1 MNIET
6 KSPPRRRHWTL
17 IVTVSVIAIIAGVV
31 WYMTRPKPVAV
42 ILHKVDRGVVEAS
55 VANTRAG
62 TVEACERAKMA
73 TSTAG
78 QVASIA
84 VDKGDRVR
92 TGQILLSLWNDDLK
106 AELKL
111 AKTEV
116 VAAKARIEESCAL
129 AASAE
134 REAKRLLKLS
144 QTKLVAEDQVDKAV
158 ADAEAKRAAC
168 RAVRVTDQ
176 ESKARV
182 DVARAALERTILRA
196 PFDGVIAEVN
206 AKLGEFVTP
215 SPPGIP
221 TLPAIDL
228 IGEQCLYV
236 SAPIDEVDAPAVR
249 SGQPARITLDAFPGR
264 QFAGKVR
271 RVAPYVLDVE
281 KQARTVEV
289 EAAFSDRAETKNLLP
304 GYSADIEVIL
314 DSRANVLRV
323 PTEAVLEG
331 YRVLVYD
338 PRTGR
343 LEQRQF
349 KPGLANWKFTEVV
362 SGLNEGELV
371 VLSVERKGVEAGVR
385 AVPEKQS
392 SGAASRT

>member
-1 MNIET
+1 
-6 KSPPRRRHWTL
+6 
-17 IVTVSVIAIIAGVV
+17 
-31 WYMTRPKPVAV
+31 
-42 ILHKVDRGVVEAS
+42 
-55 VANTRAG
+55 
-62 TVEACERAKMA
+62 
-73 TSTAG
+73 
-78 QVASIA
+78 

-111 AKTEV
+111 AETEV

-144 QTKLVAEDQVDKAV
+144 QSKLVAEDQVDKAV
-158 ADAEAKRAAC
+158 ADAEAKQAAC
-168 RAVRVTDQ
+168 RAVRVTEQ

-249 SGQPARITLDAFPGR
+249 PGQPARITLDAFPGR

-289 EAAFSDRAETKNLLP
+289 EAAFTDRAETKNLLP

>member
-6 KSPPRRRHWTL
+6 KSPPRRSHWTL
-17 IVTVSVIAIIAGVV
+17 IATVSVIAIIAGVV

-73 TSTAG
+73 TPTAG

-106 AELKL
+106 AELRL
-111 AKTEV
+111 AETEV
-116 VAAKARIEESCAL
+116 VAAKARIQESCAL
-129 AASAE
+129 ADSAE
-134 REAKRLLKLS
+134 REAKRLLKLR

-168 RAVRVTDQ
+168 RAVRVTEQ

-196 PFDGVIAEVN
+196 PFDGIIAEVN

-249 SGQPARITLDAFPGR
+249 PGQPARITLDAFPGPR
-264 QFAGKVR
+264 LF
-271 RVAPYVLDVE
+271 
-281 KQARTVEV
+281 
-289 EAAFSDRAETKNLLP
+289 
-304 GYSADIEVIL
+304 
-314 DSRANVLRV
+314 
-323 PTEAVLEG
+323 
-331 YRVLVYD
+331 LV
-338 PRTGR
+338 
-343 LEQRQF
+343 
-349 KPGLANWKFTEVV
+349 
-362 SGLNEGELV
+362 
-371 VLSVERKGVEAGVR
+371 
-385 AVPEKQS
+385 
-392 SGAASRT
+392 

>member
-1 MNIET
+1 MNAES
-6 KSPPRRRHWTL
+6 KSPPRRSHWTL
-17 IVTVSVIAIIAGVV
+17 IVTVAVIAVVAGVV
-31 WYMTRPKPVAV
+31 WYTTRPKPVAV
-42 ILHKVDRGVVEAS
+42 ILQKVDRGVVEAS

-62 TVEACERAKMA
+62 TVEACQRAKMA
-73 TSTAG
+73 TPTAG
-78 QVASIA
+78 QVASIE
-84 VDKGDRVR
+84 VDKGDHVH
-92 TGQILLSLWNDDLK
+92 TGQVLLSLWNDDLK
-106 AELKL
+106 AGLKL
-111 AKTEV
+111 AESEV
-116 VAAKARIEESCAL
+116 VVAKARIEEACAL
-129 AASAE
+129 ADSAD
-134 REAKRLLKLS
+134 REAKRLLKLR

-158 ADAEAKRAAC
+158 ADAEAKGAAC
-168 RAVRVTDQ
+168 RAVRATEQ

-182 DVARAALERTILRA
+182 DVARAALERTILMA
-196 PFDGVIAEVN
+196 PFDGVIAEIN

-249 SGQPARITLDAFPGR
+249 PGQPARITLDAFAGR
-264 QFAGKVR
+264 QFKGRVQ

-289 EAAFSDRAETKNLLP
+289 EAAFIDHAETDNLLP

-343 LEQRQF
+343 LEERQF
-349 KPGLANWKFTEVV
+349 KPGLANWKFTEVA
-362 SGLNEGELV
+362 SGLKEGELV
-371 VLSVERKGVEAGVR
+371 VVSVERKGVEAGVR
-385 AVPEKQS
+385 AVPES
-392 SGAASRT
+392 SAAGRP